1 MHSLRRAGRA
11 LQVELCKMFTQ
22 RSTYAGFIIIA
33 LVIGLIVYG
42 TWRHGTRMDE
52 LGRLGSERFVVAGK
66 ALTAPFVMQ
75 FVLPSVM
82 EVLMALLVAAVGGG
96 LIAAEVRSGTLR
108 TLLMR
113 PVTRLE
119 LLLAK
124 VGAGWVYALFL
135 SLFAGLTAAALGYL
149 VFGEGDLVS
158 IITGR
163 IVIFSHEEALARLG
177 MAYGFAALGRCAI
190 ITVAIMLSCLFDN
203 ALTAGAVTV
212 ASLLCFRILGEIP
225 YFDTWEPYFLTT
237 HLDVYL
243 DPLKAELD
251 WNDVLRHVGGLAC
264 YVVGAL
270 AVAGVVFWRRDITT

>member
-1 MHSLRRAGRA
+1 MPSLSRVGRA
-11 LQVELCKMFTQ
+11 FQVEFYKLFAQ
-22 RSTYAGFIIIA
+22 RSTYAGFVIIA
-33 LVIGLIVYG
+33 LVIGLVVYG
-42 TWRHGTRMDE
+42 TWRHGTNMDE
-52 LGRLGSERFVVAGK
+52 LGRLGSERFIVAGK

-96 LIAAEVRSGTLR
+96 LVAAEVRSGTLR

-124 VGAGWVYALFL
+124 VATGWVYALFL
-135 SLFAGLTAAALGYL
+135 SLFAGITAAALGYV
-149 VFGEGDLVS
+149 VFGGGDLVS
-158 IITGR
+158 VITGR
-163 IVIFSHEEALARLG
+163 IVIFSHEEALVRLG

-190 ITVAIMLSCLFDN
+190 ITVAVMLSCLFDN

-237 HLDVYL
+237 YLDVYL
-243 DPLKAELD
+243 APLKAEVD
-251 WNDVLRHVGGLAC
+251 WAEVLRCLGGLAA
-264 YVVGAL
+264 YVACAL
-270 AVAGVVFWRRDITT
+270 VVAGTVFWRRDITS